1 MRGSGRDNF
10 LLPREL
16 LFFLFCT
23 LFMLCS
29 VLTNFFFVRS
39 FTHQNLSIFRS
50 FVQHST
56 RGACLRLF
64 LFRLLSNPIF
74 FPSPPE
80 RHKNNSVS
88 KSSAFCVRTLLALHH
103 REGRE
108 RERERNS
115 VRNSSPLFPRIIAKP
130 VQQNKKE
137 IERLREL
144 WYPIRRE
151 FKEQNKKKR

>member
-39 FTHQNLSIFRS
+39 FTHQNFS
-50 FVQHST
+50 FVRST
-56 RGACLRLF
+56 FNNKGVRLRLF